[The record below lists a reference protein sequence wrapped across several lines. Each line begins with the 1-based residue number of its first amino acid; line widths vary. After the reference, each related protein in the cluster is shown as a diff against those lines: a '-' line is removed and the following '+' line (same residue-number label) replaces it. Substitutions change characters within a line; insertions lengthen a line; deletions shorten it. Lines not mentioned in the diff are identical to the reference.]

1 MTGSG
6 EARRNQNMMKFS
18 HFCTPLLLA
27 FAACTPTIYQFEA
40 TPSKVCKGQ
49 TATLHWNATHGG
61 SITATP
67 PNESPGT
74 VFGQGSSVVTPQA
87 SGTYHFQ
94 SKNVILTEEQDVRV
108 EVTDPCTAP
117 GPAVAAAAAR

>member
-1 MTGSG
+1 
-6 EARRNQNMMKFS
+6 MMKPS
-18 HFCTPLLLA
+18 HFCLPLLLA
-27 FAACTPTIYQFEA
+27 AAACTPTIYQFEA

-74 VFGQGSSVVTPQA
+74 VFGQGSSLVTPQA

-108 EVTDPCTAP
+108 EVLDPCTEPQP
-117 GPAVAAAAAR
+117 GPAGAAAAPAATP